1 MGAHFANLQTLSNEF
16 DYIKLLDLFK
26 NYARPRDQITK
37 LIRSKAI
44 IRVKKGI
51 YVHGTEF
58 RKPYSLEIL
67 GNIIYGPS
75 YVSGL
80 SALSYYGLIPE
91 RLSVLSSHTPNRNK
105 VFDTPVGRFTYDFL
119 RMKLYQV
126 SVDRAE
132 LDAERTFLIAT
143 REKALVE
150 TLTQVEGIAS
160 TGDLRDWFDSMRV
173 DVDVLPKL
181 RVGELRMLGQVFQDH
196 RIELLI
202 EQVRKAKN
210 A

>member
-1 MGAHFANLQTLSNEF
+1 MGAHFANLQTLSHEF

-26 NYARPRDQITK
+26 NYASPRDQITK

-51 YVHGTEF
+51 YVLGPEF

-91 RLSVLSSHTPNRNK
+91 RLSVLSSRTPNRNK

-119 RMKLYQV
+119 RMTLYQV

-202 EQVRKAKN
+202 EQVRNAKN